1 MLGKAYTAAAKAV
14 STVYCRLGDPRTKNA
29 LIALLALLSA
39 FGMVAPETATALRDS
54 VLSFA
59 L

>member
-1 MLGKAYTAAAKAV
+1 MKTALAKLKALVCIAYDK
-14 STVYCRLGDPRTKNA
+14 LGDPRTKNA